1 MEFLFRSPIHRI
13 VTLASAVLGHSG
25 VAFVVD
31 YAVGSVVEDC
41 EVASEVA
48 CAEVSRARVLVAI
61 SLKTYTQTTPA
72 PTNSS
77 SRPVDCEWTVI
88 LALPPARPLSLAAE
102 VTVVPTTQ
110 SLASR

>member
-1 MEFLFRSPIHRI
+1 MAVRWKSERI
-13 VTLASAVLGHSG
+13 VTLVSAVLGHSE

-31 YAVGSVVEDC
+31 YVVGSVVVDC
-41 EVASEVA
+41 GVVSEVA

-61 SLKTYTQTTPA
+61 SLKTYTQTTPV
-72 PTNSS
+72 PTNS